1 MDNIFSPA
9 AEELADFAHHR
20 EAYGSQHWMAD
31 RIKVFLERNVV
42 LPKVETDSN
51 EIIDDG
57 GPISTGSGPEW
68 AAADQGDNPNWIRNR
83 AMNLLNLADYI
94 ENREAI
100 IAAKQAAAAA
110 AVAKRRDEL
119 AAEFTAVNSY
129 NGQLPYTQ
137 KLIDRI
143 VALEGVGK

>member
-1 MDNIFSPA
+1 MALGPIED
-9 AEELADFAHHR
+9 ELADLVR
-20 EAYGSQHWMAD
+20 GRGDYGDQFITD
-31 RIKVFLERNVV
+31 GIKLFLQRNVV

-51 EIIDDG
+51 EILDDRQSL
-57 GPISTGSGPEW
+57 ISTGSGPEW
-68 AAADQGDNPNWIRNR
+68 ASADLQENPNWVRNR

-100 IAAKQAAAAA
+100 IAAKKAAADA

-143 VALEGVGK
+143 VELEGVGK